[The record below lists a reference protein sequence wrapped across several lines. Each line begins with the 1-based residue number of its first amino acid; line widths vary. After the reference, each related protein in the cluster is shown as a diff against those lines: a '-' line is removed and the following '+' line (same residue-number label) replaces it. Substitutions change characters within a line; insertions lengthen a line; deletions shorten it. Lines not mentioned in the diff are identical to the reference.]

1 MAKRAPLPDVLGDL
15 LAEKPILK
23 RAQEHAPKY
32 NNASVTEHQK
42 DESAAQHRS
51 SITASPTFQQ
61 QDRERDYPAADAE
74 VGKTK
79 ATFYLSREITQALED
94 AWLHLRRRTG
104 KGRPASKSVLVEA
117 ALRMTLPKLMETGV
131 ELQANITIHYQPTS
145 TP

>member
-1 MAKRAPLPDVLGDL
+1 M
-15 LAEKPILK
+15 
-23 RAQEHAPKY
+23 
-32 NNASVTEHQK
+32 
-42 DESAAQHRS
+42 
-51 SITASPTFQQ
+51 TASPTFQQ
-61 QDRERDYPAADAE
+61 QDRGRGYPAEDAE

-94 AWLHLRRRTG
+94 TWLHLRRRPG

-131 ELQANITIHYQPTS
+131 ELQANITIPYQPTS